1 MTDNHPTKADRQ
13 SELLDV
19 QLLDAFAEIEA
30 LLRAGREVQR
40 HALRVRGLPVP
51 VSAGEREDAGHE
63 IVRYLKQMGDDC
75 RMLEQVVRD
84 LQETAAALESA
95 LRRDEA
101 LS

>member
-1 MTDNHPTKADRQ
+1 MTDIERTKADRQ

-30 LLRAGREVQR
+30 LLRGGREVQR
-40 HALRVRGLPVP
+40 HALRVRGLPTP
-51 VSAGEREDAGHE
+51 VSAGEREGAGRE
-63 IVRYLKQMGDDC
+63 IVRHLKQMADDC

-84 LQETAAALESA
+84 LQETAAGLEIA
-95 LRRDEA
+95 LRTDAA